1 MFWGERTCAASEK
14 RGQFDNSGKRVGIAK
29 KVVIEKKLTC
39 VCAWEI
45 RTDGKRGGKKVLLT
59 GIERGK

>member
-1 MFWGERTCAASEK
+1 MSEK

-29 KVVIEKKLTC
+29 KVVIAKKLTC

-45 RTDGKRGGKKVLLT
+45 PTDGKRGGKKVLLT
-59 GIERGK
+59 GIERRK